1 MTRDHNWKAKQVDDG
16 TYIVSIANG
25 AEIVETLANFCATQ
39 NLSLGYIN
47 GIGAVNEATLRF
59 FDPDTKSY
67 QDQTFLEQMEV
78 ANLTGN
84 ITEMDGKVYLHVHI
98 TLGGR
103 NFQCRAGHLQA
114 AVVSGACEIFVLGLD
129 SRVQR
134 VKNNEIGL
142 NLLNL

>member
-1 MTRDHNWKAKQVDDG
+1 M
-16 TYIVSIANG
+16 
-25 AEIVETLANFCATQ
+25 
-39 NLSLGYIN
+39 GYVH

-78 ANLTGN
+78 SSLTGN
-84 ITEMDGKVYLHVHI
+84 ITEMDGNIYLHVHI

-103 NFQCRAGHLQA
+103 NFQCRTGHLQA
-114 AVVSGACEIFVLGLD
+114 AVVSGACELFVVELN

-142 NLLNL
+142 NLLRL

>member
-1 MTRDHNWKAKQVDDG
+1 MIRDHNWKAKQVDS

-25 AEIVETLANFCATQ
+25 AEIVETLTDFCTTQ
-39 NLSLGYIN
+39 NLFLGYIN

-67 QDQTFLEQMEV
+67 QDQTFLEQMEIS
-78 ANLTGN
+78 NLTGN
-84 ITEMDGKVYLHVHI
+84 ITEMDGNIYLHVHI

-103 NFQCRAGHLQA
+103 NFQCRTGHLQA
-114 AVVSGACEIFVLGLD
+114 AVVSGACELFVVELN

-142 NLLNL
+142 NLLRL